1 MRKIVFFILI
11 FLLLPALSVFPQ
23 SDDELVPVVKYIYSC
38 KFDSSKILIDN
49 LIQSKP
55 DSPKGYF
62 FNVLTDWWKINIDRK
77 NESLDDPFNDKVDK
91 TVDICDV
98 LLDKNPDDFEALF
111 YKGGALGYRGL
122 LKSIREKWLSAADD
136 GKQALNLMDKALEIN
151 PKNKEALLG
160 IGIYNY
166 FAEYVPARYPFLK
179 PLLIIFP
186 KGDKVKGLA
195 QIKEAAQN
203 SKIASYEAHYI
214 LAYLNMNYE
223 KNYTE
228 GEIYASYLAN
238 LFPENPVFERM
249 LYSCF
254 VGRAKFPEALDG
266 WMRIRNK
273 NKTGVYGYNNDA
285 VLREADY
292 YITLTMLKLGN
303 IDLTDDYIYEC
314 EKLNDKLD
322 KDDSSFKSFTY
333 LMLGMKSDAAG
344 DRQKAID
351 YYKRVLEMKEFGNSQ
366 QDAKK
371 YIKEAFKK

>member
-1 MRKIVFFILI
+1 MRRII
-11 FLLLPALSVFPQ
+11 FLILFVLPALSAFSQ

-49 LIQSKP
+49 FISTKP
-55 DSPKGYF
+55 NSPKGYF
-62 FNVLTDWWKINIDRK
+62 FDVLSDWWKINIDRK
-77 NESLDDPFNDKVDK
+77 NESLDEKFNDKVSK
-91 TVDICDV
+91 TVEVCDEI
-98 LLDKNPDDFEALF
+98 LDKNPDDFEALF

-195 QIKEAAQN
+195 QIKEASQN
-203 SKIASYEAHYI
+203 SKIAMYEAHYI
-214 LAYLNMNYE
+214 IAYLNMNYE
-223 KNYTE
+223 RNYNE

-249 LYSCF
+249 LYNCY
-254 VGRAKFPEALDG
+254 VGKAKFQEALDG
-266 WMRIRNK
+266 WMKVRDKSK
-273 NKTGVYGYNNDA
+273 NGVYGYNIDA
-285 VLREADY
+285 VLRESDY

-303 IDLTDDYIYEC
+303 IDKTDDYIYEC
-314 EKLNDKLD
+314 EKLNNKLD
-322 KDDSSFKSFTY
+322 KDDSSFKSFTC
-333 LMLGMKSDAAG
+333 LMMGMKSDAAG
-344 DRQKAID
+344 DRKKALEYYQK
-351 YYKRVLEMKEFGNSQ
+351 VLDMKEYNNSHK
-366 QDAKK
+366 DANK
-371 YIKEAFKK
+371 YIKEAYRK